1 MELHLQA
8 VQVFPL
14 FLPLYF
20 NLANLAKGNQI
31 DVYLGQIFQF
41 PGDFTCSCSSHLM
54 MDVFLKSV

>member
-8 VQVFPL
+8 VQASAL

-31 DVYLGQIFQF
+31 DVYLRQIFQF
-41 PGDFTCSCSSHLM
+41 PGDFVCSCSSHLM
-54 MDVFLKSV
+54 TDVFLRSV